1 MSLSSD
7 ELNMLGYFYSTVAQ
21 SIAAIIALFGLFATF
36 RIQYSNIEKE
46 AALKSLREYIV
57 LKCRDINVAGKF
69 MQKGYSYVDNDVE
82 CWLDKDVPSHLR
94 EIILRGDL
102 VHKHKLGG
110 FFDFYLFINTIED
123 FTRYLTR
130 SLRLN
135 MINLAIFLIFNIGA
149 LFYSKDLL
157 CLQDFF
163 NNHVVRCLDLIWLGI
178 ALFFLIRY
186 TAISIKGPIFININ
200 NNETNNANRDQYA
213 IPIIQEIMKT
223 HMRSKGVSERIV
235 RKFRGWI

>member
-1 MSLSSD
+1 MSSD

-57 LKCRDINVAGKF
+57 LKCRDINGVA
-69 MQKGYSYVDNDVE
+69 MQRGYQYVDNDVK

-94 EIILRGDL
+94 EIVLRGDL
-102 VHKHKLGG
+102 VQKDKLGG

-130 SLRLN
+130 SLMLN
-135 MINLAIFLIFNIGA
+135 MINLAIFLVFNILA

-163 NNHVVRCLDLIWLGI
+163 NNPVVKWLDLVWLGVV
-178 ALFFLIRY
+178 LFCVIRY
-186 TAISIKGPIFININ
+186 TAISIKGPNFININ
-200 NNETNNANRDQYA
+200 NNQTNNANSGQYA
-213 IPIIQEIMKT
+213 IPVIEEIMKT
-223 HMRSKGVSERIV
+223 HMRGKGVSESIV
-235 RKFRGWI
+235 RKFKGWI